1 MKKLHLWTSYT
12 PYGIRIQSIRVRV
25 RVRVRSLKGAMCN
38 KESGNN
44 ENTEP
49 DKNRTT
55 KVCNM

>member
-1 MKKLHLWTSYT
+1 MDKLYVLHTLSGYK
-12 PYGIRIQSIRVRV
+12 VRV
-25 RVRVRSLKGAMCN
+25 RVRVQSLKGTMCK